1 MGMRTLIAGL
11 GVVLAL
17 SGCVGSGGDVAPTTE
32 AATTSAA
39 LAPPVTLAVGAVSLT
54 VQPTASF
61 TADGGTLSVATDA
74 DGSARLAVTTTATRR
89 QTTATVT
96 APDGMTLDPLPDGSL
111 LVRADDGTTA
121 AGITATKARLAD
133 DDGTVTL
140 SASSGGELWLADTA
154 VTSLDWGEREGGRS
168 LAVTPT
174 AWGRSGSQAAEQMV
188 WAAVAAQ
195 PEADTP
201 SMHDQLDCHLL
212 GAPDKATWNLEPWRP
227 QVDSLALLASRCN
240 PT

>member
-1 MGMRTLIAGL
+1 MLGAVALAVQTLG
-11 GVVLAL
+11 
-17 SGCVGSGGDVAPTTE
+17 GCDASREAAAPST
-32 AATTSAA
+32 AATTAA
-39 LAPPVTLAVGAVSLT
+39 SPAPPVTLAVGVVGLT
-54 VQPTASF
+54 VQPTAAF
-61 TADGGTLSVATDA
+61 TADGGTLSITTDP
-74 DGSARLAVTTTATRR
+74 DGSARLHVTSTARTR
-89 QTTATVT
+89 QAAATLT
-96 APDGMTLDPLPDGSL
+96 APDGTTLDVLADGSA
-111 LVRADDGTTA
+111 LVRADDGTIA
-121 AGITATKARLAD
+121 AGITPTKARLD

-140 SASSGGELWLADTA
+140 SASSGAELWLADAA

-174 AWGRSGSQAAEQMV
+174 AWGRSGSQAAGEMV

-201 SMHDQLDCHLL
+201 SMRDQLDCHRL

-227 QVDSLALLASRCN
+227 QVDSITLLASRCN